1 MHKELAAS
9 ELAGL
14 LGTGDEPFLVDVR
27 EPEEVAG
34 WALPGVL
41 NIPLGQLVARVDEL
55 PGDRP
60 LVIVCASGNRSA
72 QASQYLAATGFDVAN
87 LTGGMAAWGQV
98 YDTATIELA
107 SASVVQVRRRAKGCL
122 SYLVGAAGEAF
133 VVDPSLDV
141 HIYLRLAEERGWR
154 ISRVFDT
161 HLHADHVSGA
171 RRLADAAGA
180 TLHLNPADAFRFDF
194 SPLSDGDRFDLPGG
208 AEMSV
213 AVLHTPGHTEG
224 STLYAV
230 GDEAVLS
237 GDTLFV
243 DGVGRPDLAERAVE
257 FSRNLHASLHDKVLV
272 LDDDVMIL
280 PSHHGEKVPVAPG
293 KVVGARLGE
302 LRASLAPLSL
312 DAEAFVAWASTR
324 VGERPPNYQAI
335 IAANMSGDE
344 AHAERARTLEAG
356 PNRCSA

>member
-1 MHKELAAS
+1 MHKELTAS
-9 ELAGL
+9 GLAGL
-14 LGTGDEPFLVDVR
+14 LGTVDEPFLVDVR
-27 EPEEVAG
+27 EPEEVAA

-41 NIPLGQLVARVDEL
+41 NIPLGQLVARAGEL
-55 PGDRP
+55 PGDRS

-72 QASQYLAATGFDVAN
+72 RASEFLHAAGFDVAN
-87 LTGGMAAWGQV
+87 LVGGMTAWGQV
-98 YDTATIELA
+98 YDTAVVELA

-122 SYLVGAAGEAF
+122 SYLVGGTGEAF

-141 HIYLRLAEERGWR
+141 DVYLRLAEERGWR

-180 TLHLNPADAFRFDF
+180 TLHLNPADAFGFPF

-208 AEMSV
+208 TGPSV
-213 AVLHTPGHTEG
+213 SVLHTPGHTEG
-224 STLYAV
+224 STLFAV

-257 FSRNLHASLHDKVLV
+257 FSKNLHASLHDKVLV

-280 PSHHGEKVPVAPG
+280 PSHHGESVPVAPG
-293 KVVGARLGE
+293 EAVGARLGE
-302 LRASLAPLSL
+302 LRSSLEPLSL
-312 DAEAFVAWASTR
+312 DAAAFVAWASAR

-335 IAANMSGDE
+335 VAANMTGDA
-344 AHAERARTLEAG
+344 AHAERARALEAG